1 MKTTKGKKTLILQN
15 PQMPLN
21 VLKVL
26 HKKLTLGVLVIEN
39 QYVKNLLELSKYCLK
54 ITGELERNTSVILV

>member
-21 VLKVL
+21 VLKVFF
-26 HKKLTLGVLVIEN
+26 
-39 QYVKNLLELSKYCLK
+39 YKYFFSYK
-54 ITGELERNTSVILV
+54 FMINNNNNK